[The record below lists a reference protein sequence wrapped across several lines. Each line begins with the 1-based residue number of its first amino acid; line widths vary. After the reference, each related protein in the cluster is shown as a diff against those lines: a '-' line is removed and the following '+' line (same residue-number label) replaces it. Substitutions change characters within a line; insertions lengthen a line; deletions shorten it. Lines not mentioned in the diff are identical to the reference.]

1 MRVLG
6 TDRLYQILK
15 EMKKLDERIV
25 SFETV
30 SELAERGRVD
40 TVVLGSF
47 VKAGGTLR
55 VSIKLQDAKS
65 GDILAAERVDAVGEE
80 KLFAGVDELTGRIKG
95 RFSAA
100 VAEETRDRE
109 LKDISTSSP
118 EAYKLYVEAMGLH
131 NDFKE
136 DAARPL
142 LQQALALDPGF
153 AMAVARLA
161 MVEFNLDHLRES
173 FDLLERARTLKDR
186 LTEREQLYVEGA
198 YYSRN
203 AATLDRAAT
212 AYRRLAER
220 YEDLSA
226 LNNLASVVLPD
237 LELFDEALKHAR
249 AMQRLGSTDAFAA
262 QSLVVAHLN
271 TNQFDEALRE
281 ADEMVRQRPTL
292 ASAHRFRGI
301 ALANLD
307 RPDEAVAVLRRALEL
322 DPNNQDTMGAL
333 VGNLFTADRFGEGR
347 AMAQPLSESMDPT
360 KRSMG
365 LMMLGNLATY
375 SGRTREAMDHFV
387 RATRAEGGGRRTVTS
402 LAAARTLL
410 LMRGEAGPAL
420 EHVETARR
428 EAGPLDLAQEAL
440 YWKAR
445 CLAGAEIKS
454 SSPDLHEAV
463 GSSE

>member
-1 MRVLG
+1 M
-6 TDRLYQILK
+6 
-15 EMKKLDERIV
+15 
-25 SFETV
+25 
-30 SELAERGRVD
+30 
-40 TVVLGSF
+40 
-47 VKAGGTLR
+47 
-55 VSIKLQDAKS
+55 
-65 GDILAAERVDAVGEE
+65 
-80 KLFAGVDELTGRIKG
+80 
-95 RFSAA
+95 
-100 VAEETRDRE
+100 
-109 LKDISTSSP
+109 
-118 EAYKLYVEAMGLH
+118 
-131 NDFKE
+131 
-136 DAARPL
+136 
-142 LQQALALDPGF
+142 
-153 AMAVARLA
+153 
-161 MVEFNLDHLRES
+161 
-173 FDLLERARTLKDR
+173 
-186 LTEREQLYVEGA
+186 EGA

-220 YEDLSA
+220 YEEWSA

-237 LELFDEALKHAR
+237 LEFFDEALKHAR

-271 TNQFDEALRE
+271 TTSSTRPSG
-281 ADEMVRQRPTL
+281 RPTRWCGSGPL
-292 ASAHRFRGI
+292 WPAPTASVASPSRTSTART
-301 ALANLD
+301 
-307 RPDEAVAVLRRALEL
+307 RPSRSRRRAHEL

-387 RATRAEGGGRRTVTS
+387 RATRAEGGAGPS
-402 LAAARTLL
+402 PALAAARTLL

-445 CLAGAEIKS
+445 CLAGAGRHDEARAALVQPGGKPRAGR
-454 SSPDLHEAV
+454 SPGRAA
-463 GSSE
+463 